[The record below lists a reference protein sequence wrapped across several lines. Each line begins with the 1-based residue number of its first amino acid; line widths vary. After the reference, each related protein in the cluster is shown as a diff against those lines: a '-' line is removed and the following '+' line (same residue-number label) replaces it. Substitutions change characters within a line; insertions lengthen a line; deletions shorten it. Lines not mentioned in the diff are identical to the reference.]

1 MSKIQPQR
9 TRKIW
14 QPLNEKSQILTT
26 IAVLA
31 VAPFQ
36 IYSWCS
42 VQSPPLQPL
51 PVQQSPANQSK

>member
-1 MSKIQPQR
+1 MSEIKPQHA
-9 TRKIW
+9 RKVW
-14 QPLNEKSQILTT
+14 QPLNQKSQILTT

-31 VAPFQ
+31 AAAFQ

-42 VQSPPLQPL
+42 VHSQSLQSP